1 MYMLI
6 HAKIPEW
13 SRTLKYL
20 SKGIWRPLKVREHG
34 MKTQGRRAETGFAG
48 CWLPSFKFPAMS
60 GPVSSLQTHPSTLI
74 GITQKH
80 GTLDLVFYYFLF
92 CFKAICLIFT
102 YKNIYMV
109 HFLFTISSSWHLKV
123 LVGVGNAQPIFGY
136 RWSFLFSCPL
146 PTSIVGGFPWNVS
159 SLNTTWLQIP
169 KGISQKEEEEVGLS
183 LLSP

>member
-1 MYMLI
+1 MSLQRDLETPQSQR
-6 HAKIPEW
+6 AWDENTRQE
-13 SRTLKYL
+13 SRDRL
-20 SKGIWRPLKVREHG
+20 
-34 MKTQGRRAETGFAG
+34 
-48 CWLPSFKFPAMS
+48 CWLLAIFLQVPALS

>member
-1 MYMLI
+1 MSKFQNDL
-6 HAKIPEW
+6 E
-13 SRTLKYL
+13 L
-20 SKGIWRPLKVREHG
+20 SSVSPKGSGDPSKSESMGWKH
-34 MKTQGRRAETGFAG
+34 KAG
-48 CWLPSFKFPAMS
+48 EQRQALLAVAIFLQVPALS
-60 GPVSSLQTHPSTLI
+60 GPVSSLQTHPSPLI
-74 GITQKH
+74 GSTQKH

-109 HFLFTISSSWHLKV
+109 HFVFTISSSWHLKV